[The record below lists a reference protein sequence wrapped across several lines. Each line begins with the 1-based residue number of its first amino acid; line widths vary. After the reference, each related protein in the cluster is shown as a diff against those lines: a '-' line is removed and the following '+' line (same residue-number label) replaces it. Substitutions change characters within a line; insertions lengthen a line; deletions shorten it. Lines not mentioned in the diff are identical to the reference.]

1 MGCVEACLHVDR
13 IHPVEKAKMYDSIE
27 REDGNCTSVLE
38 HTERTGTQ
46 RGLGLSQRMENSF
59 LRAGG
64 RMGQMV
70 QAQEG

>member
-1 MGCVEACLHVDR
+1 
-13 IHPVEKAKMYDSIE
+13 MYDSIE

-46 RGLGLSQRMENSF
+46 RGLGLTQRMENSF